1 MLVIRL
7 FRTGKKNQP
16 SYKIVVTDKRNA
28 VSKGRFVEEVG
39 FYNPLTK
46 EKKLNAERIQYWIS
60 VGAQPSETLHNM
72 LISEKIIEG
81 IKIPKHNKPK
91 KKEEKIPVPE
101 PTVQASPKAQEKS
114 EEKPVTSGQ
123 ELETTEQKKS
133 EEKQKETPEEELKQQ
148 EAQTEEQKTQ
158 EVKKEQKP
166 VEESLQKKEIQVE
179 ENTPEKA
186 SSQEN

>member
-1 MLVIRL
+1 MLAIRL

-72 LISEKIIEG
+72 LVSEKIIEG
-81 IKIPKHNKPK
+81 TKIPKHNKPK
-91 KKEEKIPVPE
+91 KKEEKSPAPE
-101 PTVQASPKAQEKS
+101 PTAQVSPKEQEKP
-114 EEKPVTSGQ
+114 EKEPAAP
-123 ELETTEQKKS
+123 EQKDA
-133 EEKQKETPEEELKQQ
+133 EEKQKETPEEEPKQQ
-148 EAQTEEQKTQ
+148 EVQTEE
-158 EVKKEQKP
+158 KKEQKP
-166 VEESLQKKEIQVE
+166 VEESTSKEGAE
-179 ENTPEKA
+179 EKT
-186 SSQEN
+186 SQEPNEKPTST